1 MADLPVFTY
10 QTRIHLQA
18 PQNEAL
24 EAYAELYGK
33 AERTLFTA
41 TEAGIDAMD
50 LKQEYLRLFG
60 ITARQFN
67 AIRIGLKG
75 KVRSIE
81 ELRPQQIAAAE
92 VRIGKAEKR
101 IARLEKTQPG
111 SEKLHQKKRRLVGLF
126 ERLKAMKDDQA
137 A

>member
-1 MADLPVFTY
+1 MADSLVFTY
-10 QTRIHLQA
+10 QTRIHLQP

-33 AERTLFTA
+33 AERTLFAA
-41 TEAGIDAMD
+41 TQTGIDAMD

-75 KVRSIE
+75 KIRSIE
-81 ELRPQQIAAAE
+81 ELRPQQIAC
-92 VRIGKAEKR
+92 VSYCT
-101 IARLEKTQPG
+101 L
-111 SEKLHQKKRRLVGLF
+111 S
-126 ERLKAMKDDQA
+126 
-137 A
+137 

>member
-33 AERTLFTA
+33 AERTLFAA
-41 TEAGIDAMD
+41 TETGIDAMD

-75 KVRSIE
+75 IKSACFRAGV
-81 ELRPQQIAAAE
+81 E
-92 VRIGKAEKR
+92 VVEVNPAYSAGDWSMVIGTVK
-101 IARLEKTQPG
+101 
-111 SEKLHQKKRRLVGLF
+111 
-126 ERLKAMKDDQA
+126 
-137 A
+137 